1 MDRRLFVTAA
11 TGSFALL
18 AAGCTTTTVET
29 PADKE
34 AKRREINAAVD
45 GALTR
50 LVQQVPDSKML
61 AARSRGILVF
71 PNVIA
76 GGFVVGGEYG
86 DGALRVQ
93 GRTAGYYRTVA
104 GTLGFQIGGQ
114 SKAIVMMFMTPESL
128 EKFRNSEGWSAG
140 ADASVAVVKVGAN
153 GSIDTTNVNQAVIA
167 FVMTNAG
174 LMANLNLQGS
184 KITKLDL

>member
-11 TGSFALL
+11 AAGSLL
-18 AAGCTTTTVET
+18 AVTGCTTTPEA
-29 PADKE
+29 PADK
-34 AKRREINAAVD
+34 ATKRREIDAAAD
-45 GALTR
+45 AALAR
-50 LVQQVPDSKML
+50 LAQAVPDSRNL

-71 PNVIA
+71 PNVLA

-86 DGALRVQ
+86 DGVLRVQ
-93 GRTAGYYRTVA
+93 GRSAGYYRTLA

-114 SKAIVMMFMTPESL
+114 SKAIIMMFMTPEVL
-128 EKFRNSEGWSAG
+128 EKFRNSEGWSVG
-140 ADASVAVVKVGAN
+140 GDASVAVANVGAN
-153 GSIDTTNVNQAVIA
+153 GEIDTTTANQSVVA